1 MRRFM
6 LSLVMLAAL
15 LAPQPAFAG
24 QPPVGVVTN
33 FGPNLEAMCHMP
45 EGIAIDPTGNLYAA
59 SFAFSPVANICVEN
73 RDGRIVDIIPVPA
86 GKAGVASLLG
96 ELFEPS
102 QGLYVVDFAN
112 GAPTNGRL
120 LRIDVKTHTVRVVAT
135 GYSAP
140 NGIAQDRHRN
150 LYVSDS
156 FLGAIFKVA
165 PDGSS
170 NTVWIQD
177 PRLAP
182 QPGGSPPF
190 GANGLAFDRNQGFL
204 YVAST
209 SDSKIYRIPVQ
220 KDGSAGS
227 MQLFASGAAIDAS
240 QQTTEAL
247 HGADGIMFDVHGNL
261 YVCANSAQHPAA
273 GLPGEIQV
281 LSPDGQLIARY
292 DGVGQNDLDFPAS
305 LVFRGRALYV
315 TNLSLDT
322 SGANSKLSVLGVPYP
337 GLPLRP

>member
-1 MRRFM
+1 MRR
-6 LSLVMLAAL
+6 LLVPLVTLLAL
-15 LAPQPAFAG
+15 LAPQPVFAG
-24 QPPVGVVTN
+24 QPAVGVVTN
-33 FGPNLEAMCHMP
+33 FGPNLAAICPQP

-59 SFAFSPVANICVEN
+59 SFAFKPVANICVEN
-73 RDGRIVDIIPVPA
+73 RSGQIVDVIPVPA

-102 QGLYVVDFAN
+102 LGLYVVDFAD

-120 LRIDVKTHTVRVVAT
+120 LRINVRTHAVTVLAT
-135 GYSAP
+135 GFQAP
-140 NGIAQDRHRN
+140 NAIAQDRHRN

-156 FLGAIFKVA
+156 FLGAIFKVS

-177 PRLAP
+177 PRLLP

-190 GANGLAFDRNQGFL
+190 GANGVAFDRNQRFL
-204 YVAST
+204 YVATT
-209 SDSKIYRIPVQ
+209 SDSKIYRIPVE
-220 KDGSAGS
+220 KDGTAGT
-227 MQLFASGAAIDAS
+227 MQLFASGAAIDAR
-240 QQTTEAL
+240 QHTTEAL
-247 HGADGIMFDVHGNL
+247 HGADGIMFDVRGNL
-261 YVCANSAQHPAA
+261 YVCANSAQHPAP

-281 LSPDGQLIARY
+281 LSPDAHLIARY
-292 DGVGQNDLDFPAS
+292 DGVGTNDLDFPAS
-305 LVFRGRALYV
+305 LVFHERALYI

-322 SGANSKLSVLGVPYP
+322 AGANSKLSILGVPYP

>member
-1 MRRFM
+1 MRRM
-6 LSLVMLAAL
+6 LLSLVTLAAL

-24 QPPVGVVTN
+24 QPPVGAVTN
-33 FGPNLEAMCHMP
+33 FGPNLAAVCHMP
-45 EGIAIDPTGNLYAA
+45 EGIAIDPSGNLYAT
-59 SFAFSPVANICVEN
+59 SFAFAPVANICVESPSGQII
-73 RDGRIVDIIPVPA
+73 DVIPVPA
-86 GKAGVASLLG
+86 GKAGIASLLG

-120 LRIDVKTHTVRVVAT
+120 LRINVVTHDVTVLAT
-135 GYSAP
+135 GFSAP

-170 NTVWIQD
+170 NTVWVQD

-190 GANGLAFDRNQGFL
+190 GANGVAFDRDQRFL

-209 SDSKIYRIPVQ
+209 SDSKIYRIPVED
-220 KDGSAGS
+220 DGSAGP
-227 MQLFASGAAIDAS
+227 MELFASGAAIDAS

-247 HGADGIMFDVHGNL
+247 HGADGIMFDVGGNL
-261 YVCANSAQHPAA
+261 YVCANSAQHPAP
-273 GLPGEIQV
+273 GSPGEIQV
-281 LSPDGQLIARY
+281 LSPDATLIARY

-305 LVFRGRALYV
+305 LVFHERALYV

-322 SGANSKLSVLGVPYP
+322 GGANSKLSVLGILYP